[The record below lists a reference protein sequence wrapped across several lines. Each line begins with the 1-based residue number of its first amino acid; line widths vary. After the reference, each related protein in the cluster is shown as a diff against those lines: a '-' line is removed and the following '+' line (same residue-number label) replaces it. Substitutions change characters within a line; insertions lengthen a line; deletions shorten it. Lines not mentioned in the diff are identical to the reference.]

1 MELIRRIHLMR
12 EIAREARGRGK
23 KIGLV
28 PTMGALHDG
37 HLYLVRRARELC
49 DLVVV
54 SVFVNPTQF
63 GANEDFDR
71 YPSDLTRDADL
82 CVQEGVDYLFSPSA
96 EEMYPP
102 GFRTYVEVE
111 GLSQVFEG
119 ASRPGHFR
127 GVATVVL
134 KLFNI
139 VRPHFSFFGQKD
151 GQQVIVV
158 RRMIRDL
165 NLEVEL
171 VVCPTQRDADGLA
184 LSSRNAY
191 LSPEE
196 RAAATC
202 LYRALER
209 ARELVEEQG
218 DGPCDARK
226 IEAAMREVIES
237 EPLARL
243 DYLAITDAETLE
255 RLDVVDRQALV
266 ALAVWIGETRLIDN
280 VILSPKK
287 TRQPGAEGE
296 QP

>member
-12 EIAREARGRGK
+12 EISQEARGRGRR
-23 KIGLV
+23 IGLV

-37 HLYLVRRARELC
+37 HLSLVRRAKELC

-54 SVFVNPTQF
+54 SVFVNPAQF
-63 GANEDFDR
+63 GPNEDFDR
-71 YPSDLTRDADL
+71 YPRDLTRDADL
-82 CVQEGVDYLFSPSA
+82 CVQQGVDYLFAPSA
-96 EEMYPP
+96 GAMYLP
-102 GFRTYVEVE
+102 GHRTWVEVE
-111 GLSQVFEG
+111 GLSEVFEG
-119 ASRPGHFR
+119 AARPGHFR

-151 GQQVIVV
+151 GQQVVIV
-158 RRMIRDL
+158 RRMLRDL
-165 NLEVEL
+165 NVDVEL

-191 LSPEE
+191 LGPAE

-209 ARELVEEQG
+209 ARELIEEQG
-218 DGPCDARK
+218 VRDARQV
-226 IEAAMREVIES
+226 EAAIREVIDS

-243 DYLAITDAETLE
+243 DYVAITDVETLE
-255 RLDVVDRQALV
+255 RVETIDRQVLV

-280 VILSPKK
+280 MLLSPGRK
-287 TRQPGAEGE
+287 TRAGTEGE
-296 QP
+296 RT